1 MNNDSSTVDNEQNE
15 LVVKDIKAE
24 DVEVEIIMSKDEAET
39 LTMDI
44 QSTSSALYVLLKQA
58 HDEKAW
64 VAMGYNSWTSYIENE
79 FEFSRA
85 RSYQLINQATVI
97 EEINEASGVPLYI
110 TEREARS
117 IKSRLPN
124 ITEKLNK
131 DVKDA
136 DLPEE
141 EAKDKALEII
151 REEPKDSID
160 KASDFSDDDSSYEE
174 QEYNGVDENNPEN
187 NNFKGNGK
195 LSDEDKFF
203 FDNLEAT
210 LKIFQAMPDAV
221 SFGKLIKNS
230 NVEKTPLIKNAEKAF
245 SWITLF
251 LDEID

>member
-1 MNNDSSTVDNEQNE
+1 MDSDSSTKEVN
-15 LVVKDIKAE
+15 LIKDIKAE
-24 DVEVEIIMSKDEAET
+24 DVEVEIIMTKDEAKA

-44 QSTSSALYVLLKQA
+44 QSTSSALYILLKQA

-117 IKSRLPN
+117 IKNRLPN

-131 DVKDA
+131 NVKEA
-136 DLPEE
+136 DLPED

-151 REEPKDSID
+151 REEPGDDID
-160 KASDFSDDDSSYEE
+160 RASNFNDEDTRLHEE
-174 QEYNGVDENNPEN
+174 QEYDGIDEDNPER
-187 NNFKGNGK
+187 NNFKGSGE
-195 LSDEDKFF
+195 LTDEDKFF

-210 LKIFQAMPDAV
+210 LKIFQAMPDAI
-221 SFGKLIKNS
+221 SFGKLIKSS
-230 NVEKTPLIKNAEKAF
+230 NVAKDPLIKNAEKAF